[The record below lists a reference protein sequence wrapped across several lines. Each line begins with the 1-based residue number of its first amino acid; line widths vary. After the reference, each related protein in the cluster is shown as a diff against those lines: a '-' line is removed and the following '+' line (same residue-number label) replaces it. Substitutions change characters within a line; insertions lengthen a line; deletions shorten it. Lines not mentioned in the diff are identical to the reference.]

1 MTGNT
6 PFKIVITA
14 VDKATATVHKINQS
28 FDRLTRPIR
37 RLNRSIKAL
46 GRASGFDRLGIALR
60 FVTRTA
66 RDLAGQLRSIAAPM
80 LALRGAA
87 QAAGLSAQALD
98 GGLKSLGESLEDALH
113 GRNARALVTLNRLGI
128 GIHKTAAG
136 AIDTKRALL
145 DLSSVIAQIK
155 SPQVQGLVARTFGV
169 ESLLPLLRQGAEAI
183 EAYQKRVAEL
193 GGVMSADAVQ
203 AAEQFGL
210 SLHFLGIATQS
221 VKNALGEKLLP
232 ILQPLIDRLTDWI
245 GKNRELIATKVA
257 AFVERLVRWLERLD
271 FERIGADLKRFIQK
285 VEDAVHWLGGWKN
298 AALLVAVAMNGSL
311 IASVLNLGFALGRL
325 GLVMWANPILAAIG
339 AIAVGIVLICKN
351 WNGLTRKIKDTL
363 DGFGRWKSAAGVLLA
378 YFVGTWA
385 VGMLRAIGKV
395 GKAFTGISLA
405 SKVGLA
411 AASGVGGWEVGN
423 AIRPYLDEFIKR
435 KSGGKYWQ
443 LWDMFTGT
451 DRTKPFTQAEL
462 DRARGGRGARLT
474 PAAQRQLDALNA
486 AALDNKIAQAV
497 AFFEQKGWTH
507 KQAAGIVANL
517 KIESGLNPKA
527 VGDGGKAYGIA
538 QWHPPRQAEFRRAF
552 GKDIRAATLT
562 EQLEFQNH
570 ELTQGLEQKAGRLLR
585 GARSAYEAARL
596 FSDYCERPL
605 NKQAEA
611 MKRGQEAIRIAQMP
625 HLPQG
630 MLLAQEDK
638 RTDRPRDVRRLN
650 TAQPLFPSI
659 VQQPAQAARGT
670 EYNAQTA
677 QKMQIELTLN
687 GFPEGI
693 SAQARSAYGQEI
705 PVRIG
710 YSLPN
715 EVSV

>member
-66 RDLAGQLRSIAAPM
+66 RDLAGPLRSIAAPM
-80 LALRGAA
+80 LALIGGDTIAGLWGLAKAWGLLRARIGHTSATIGLSVTGFPALRGA
-87 QAAGLSAQALD
+87 AQALD
-98 GGLKSLGESLEDALH
+98 GGRKSLGESLEDALY

-298 AALLVAVAMNGSL
+298 A
-311 IASVLNLGFALGRL
+311 
-325 GLVMWANPILAAIG
+325 
-339 AIAVGIVLICKN
+339 
-351 WNGLTRKIKDTL
+351 
-363 DGFGRWKSAAGVLLA
+363 
-378 YFVGTWA
+378 
-385 VGMLRAIGKV
+385 
-395 GKAFTGISLA
+395 
-405 SKVGLA
+405 
-411 AASGVGGWEVGN
+411 
-423 AIRPYLDEFIKR
+423 
-435 KSGGKYWQ
+435 
-443 LWDMFTGT
+443 
-451 DRTKPFTQAEL
+451 
-462 DRARGGRGARLT
+462 
-474 PAAQRQLDALNA
+474 
-486 AALDNKIAQAV
+486 
-497 AFFEQKGWTH
+497 
-507 KQAAGIVANL
+507 
-517 KIESGLNPKA
+517 
-527 VGDGGKAYGIA
+527 
-538 QWHPPRQAEFRRAF
+538 
-552 GKDIRAATLT
+552 
-562 EQLEFQNH
+562 
-570 ELTQGLEQKAGRLLR
+570 
-585 GARSAYEAARL
+585 
-596 FSDYCERPL
+596 
-605 NKQAEA
+605 
-611 MKRGQEAIRIAQMP
+611 
-625 HLPQG
+625 
-630 MLLAQEDK
+630 
-638 RTDRPRDVRRLN
+638 
-650 TAQPLFPSI
+650 
-659 VQQPAQAARGT
+659 
-670 EYNAQTA
+670 
-677 QKMQIELTLN
+677 
-687 GFPEGI
+687 
-693 SAQARSAYGQEI
+693 
-705 PVRIG
+705 
-710 YSLPN
+710 
-715 EVSV
+715 